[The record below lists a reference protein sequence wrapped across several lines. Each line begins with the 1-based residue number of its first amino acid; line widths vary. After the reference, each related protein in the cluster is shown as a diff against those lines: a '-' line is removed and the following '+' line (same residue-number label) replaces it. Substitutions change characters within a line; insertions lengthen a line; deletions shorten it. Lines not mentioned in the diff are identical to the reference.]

1 VGGRTIN
8 RAIQNEAK
16 RNICFFLTKKDGESI
31 YVSAYPPQK
40 TNPNK
45 TSEIRTVNKRAKQ

>member
-1 VGGRTIN
+1 MGGRTIN

-16 RNICFFLTKKDGESI
+16 RNICFFLTKKDDESI